1 MAKVALLIGVSEYKV
16 GLSPLPSAV
25 KDVEAMSRVLKD
37 SSLGGFDEVK
47 QLTNP
52 DVQEMQWEIE
62 HLFSNLTKD
71 DLVALFFSG
80 HGIKDDTGK
89 LFFATRITSKHP
101 NGDLIQSTAAPAS
114 FVHEIMNKSRARRQV
129 IILDCCFS
137 GAFDST
143 LRAKH
148 DGSVDLQGELGAE
161 GRVVLTSSS
170 STQYSFEQHGS
181 DLSIYTRYLIEGIET
196 GAGDQDKDGNIS
208 ILELHKYA
216 SEKVR
221 EKAPSM
227 TPKIITLKDMGFEIV
242 LAKAKIT
249 NPTQNNKHTN
259 LSEQKFIQE
268 KQRKGYSMLKQST
281 VKQEIIFLYPQQ
293 SNQLKQIVV
302 NALDTIKSQSRNF
315 NLTTHNQDIT
325 SENFLSDGILQNIDN
340 ADIIFVDI
348 TEPNFNILF
357 VVGYAL
363 GKNKKIALFLNLL
376 LSSERKEI
384 NEVGSF
390 DSLEFRQY
398 ENSRELEG
406 QLIDIENLQPL
417 RGCDLD
423 LIQRL

>member
-242 LAKAKIT
+242 LAKA
-249 NPTQNNKHTN
+249 
-259 LSEQKFIQE
+259 
-268 KQRKGYSMLKQST
+268 Y
-281 VKQEIIFLYPQQ
+281 
-293 SNQLKQIVV
+293 
-302 NALDTIKSQSRNF
+302 
-315 NLTTHNQDIT
+315 
-325 SENFLSDGILQNIDN
+325 
-340 ADIIFVDI
+340 
-348 TEPNFNILF
+348 
-357 VVGYAL
+357 
-363 GKNKKIALFLNLL
+363 
-376 LSSERKEI
+376 
-384 NEVGSF
+384 
-390 DSLEFRQY
+390 
-398 ENSRELEG
+398 
-406 QLIDIENLQPL
+406 
-417 RGCDLD
+417 
-423 LIQRL
+423 